1 MKNILVAPLLMAL
14 SMGVQAADTFRCKND
29 LVQVGDP
36 KVSVMVKCGEPMTK
50 DSSCQVLGGAPG
62 TVVYDSSGKP
72 IGNVINIDKTI
83 RDAVRGIGYVN
94 DDDVFHADKIFINNY
109 LTTQSPDISQGVN
122 VSRRRNA

>member
-1 MKNILVAPLLMAL
+1 MKTILVAPLLMAL

-72 IGNVINIDKTI
+72 IGNVAQACETVEEWTYNPGAGDFYTTI
-83 RDAVRGIGYVN
+83 RMERGVTTSIRYGDRVR
-94 DDDVFHADKIFINNY
+94 
-109 LTTQSPDISQGVN
+109 
-122 VSRRRNA
+122 